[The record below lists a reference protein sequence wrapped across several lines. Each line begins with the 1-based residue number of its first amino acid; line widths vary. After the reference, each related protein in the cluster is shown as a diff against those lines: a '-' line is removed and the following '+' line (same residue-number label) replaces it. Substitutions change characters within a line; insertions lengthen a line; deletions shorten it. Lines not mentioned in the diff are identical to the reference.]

1 MGSNRWWFLGGDAI
15 SLGFIAATVPLLLLL
30 LLQLLSLPFTRRT
43 GSGGDEW
50 FLETLRP
57 FRF

>member
-15 SLGFIAATVPLLLLL
+15 SLGFIAATVPLLLL
-30 LLQLLSLPFTRRT
+30 QLLSLPFTRRT
-43 GSGGDEW
+43 GLGGDEW